1 MHHLGLATPNDE
13 IIIIIIIIREK
24 NHMKVNF
31 LLDYYDVIIFLA
43 SIPHDYYLPQHH
55 THQKM
60 INFKAFLEN
69 PLLCIMPPSPPK
81 EKYIK
86 GYLL

>member
-13 IIIIIIIIREK
+13 IIIIIIKRKK

-31 LLDYYDVIIFLA
+31 LLDYYDEIIFQI
-43 SIPHDYYLPQHH
+43 SIPHDYYVPQHH

-69 PLLCIMPPSPPK
+69 PLLCIMPPLPQK
-81 EKYIK
+81 KNT
-86 GYLL
+86 